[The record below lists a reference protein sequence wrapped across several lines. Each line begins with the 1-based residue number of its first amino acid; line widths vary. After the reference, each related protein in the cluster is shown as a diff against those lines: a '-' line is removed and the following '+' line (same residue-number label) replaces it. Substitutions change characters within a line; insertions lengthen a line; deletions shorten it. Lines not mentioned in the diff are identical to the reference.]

1 MNIFNKL
8 KNSISQYPK
17 VFFARHIGEG
27 VVSYKNTDG
36 GEDIFF
42 IGNDTLKK
50 MNASFTGKPV
60 YIQHQDVPLSQM
72 KERAAGYVVESFYL
86 PEDGKQ
92 WLKMLITDDEA
103 FDAIQNGWK
112 VSNAYNVKDLGAGG
126 VWHNIPYKREI
137 LDGEYEH
144 LALVADPRYEEAVIM
159 TPEDFKS
166 YKEAK
171 KKELDAMSLDN
182 SKKAVLKK
190 AEAVE
195 NNKERKTMFQFFTK
209 KKVENMDGVALQDV
223 EVQLENGSSMKIGDI
238 VKSVEENLKKQ
249 ATETPIE
256 EKKVMVNGKEVTISA
271 LIKMY
276 NEQEKGEKAE
286 TEKAE
291 TEKANEGE
299 EGKDGKDGKEADK
312 TDKANETDEAD
323 KTDKRK
329 LIEEVGGFLKEKGLS
344 DEDIRF
350 VIGKME
356 KGAYEK
362 DEDGKEANGKKANET
377 DPDKKDEKANCDP
390 AKKTNEDDK
399 DDKDKKDEEDA
410 DKKTNSKESS
420 DFDRLLN
427 AVGSF
432 KAKESVVETLET
444 RLERGQDLYGSE
456 K

>member
-60 YIQHQDVPLSQM
+60 YIQHQEVPLSQM
-72 KERAAGYVVESFYL
+72 KERAVGYVVESFYL

-103 FDAIQNGWK
+103 FEAIQNGWK

-126 VWHNIPYKREI
+126 VWHNIPYKKEI

-171 KKELDAMSLDN
+171 KKEIDAMSLDN
-182 SKKAVLKK
+182 SKKAVIKK
-190 AEAVE
+190 SVE

-209 KKVENMDGVALQDV
+209 KKVENMEGVALQDV

-256 EKKVMVNGKEVTISA
+256 EKTVMVNGKEVTISA

-276 NEQEKGEKAE
+276 NEQEKAK
-286 TEKAE
+286 
-291 TEKANEGE
+291 EGKE
-299 EGKDGKDGKEADK
+299 GKEGKDG
-312 TDKANETDEAD
+312 KANETDED

-329 LIEEVGGFLKEKGLS
+329 LIKEVGGFLKEKGLS

-356 KGAYEK
+356 KDAYEK
-362 DEDGKEANGKKANET
+362 DEDGKDNSCQEGEKDNEA
-377 DPDKKDEKANCDP
+377 DPDKKDEKAD
-390 AKKTNEDDK
+390 KTNEDDK
-399 DDKDKKDEEDA
+399 DDKDKKDEKDEEAA
-410 DKKTNSKESS
+410 DKKKNSKEHS

>member
-50 MNASFTGKPV
+50 MNASFTGKPI
-60 YIQHQDVPLSQM
+60 YIQHQEVPLSQM
-72 KERAAGYVVESFYL
+72 KERAVGYVVESFYL

-103 FDAIQNGWK
+103 FEAIQNGWK

-166 YKEAK
+166 YKESK

-182 SKKAVLKK
+182 SKKAVIKK
-190 AEAVE
+190 SVE

-256 EKKVMVNGKEVTISA
+256 EKTVMVNGKEVTISA

-276 NEQEKGEKAE
+276 NEQEKAE
-286 TEKAE
+286 A
-291 TEKANEGE
+291 E

-312 TDKANETDEAD
+312 TDKTDKANEADED

-356 KGAYEK
+356 KNAYEK
-362 DEDGKEANGKKANET
+362 DEDGKDNGKGGKKANEA
-377 DPDKKDEKANCDP
+377 DPDKKDEKSNCDP

-399 DDKDKKDEEDA
+399 DDKDEKDKEAA

>member
-72 KERAAGYVVESFYL
+72 KERAVGYVVESFYL

-182 SKKAVLKK
+182 SKKAVIKK
-190 AEAVE
+190 SVE

-256 EKKVMVNGKEVTISA
+256 DKTVLVNGKEVTISA

-276 NEQEKGEKAE
+276 NEQEKGEKGDE
-286 TEKAE
+286 
-291 TEKANEGE
+291 
-299 EGKDGKDGKEADK
+299 GKEADK
-312 TDKANETDEAD
+312 TEKTDKANDADEDKAD

-356 KGAYEK
+356 KDAYEK
-362 DEDGKEANGKKANET
+362 DEDGKDNGKKANEA
-377 DPDKKDEKANCDP
+377 DPDKKDEKSNCDP

-399 DDKDKKDEEDA
+399 DDKDKEGDKDA
-410 DKKTNSKESS
+410 DKKTNSKDS

>member
-60 YIQHQDVPLSQM
+60 YIQHQEVPLSQM
-72 KERAAGYVVESFYL
+72 KERAVGYVVESFYL

-103 FDAIQNGWK
+103 FEAIQNGWK

-171 KKELDAMSLDN
+171 KKEIDAMSLDN
-182 SKKAVLKK
+182 SKKAVIKK
-190 AEAVE
+190 SVE

-209 KKVENMDGVALQDV
+209 KKVENMEGVALQDV

-238 VKSVEENLKKQ
+238 VKSVEEKLKKQ

-256 EKKVMVNGKEVTISA
+256 EKTVMVNGKEVTISA

-276 NEQEKGEKAE
+276 NEQEKSKSEKDE
-286 TEKAE
+286 D
-291 TEKANEGE
+291 
-299 EGKDGKDGKEADK
+299 GKDGKDGK
-312 TDKANETDEAD
+312 ANETDED

-356 KGAYEK
+356 KDAYEK
-362 DEDGKEANGKKANET
+362 DEDGKDNSCKEGEKDNEA
-377 DPDKKDEKANCDP
+377 DPDKKDEKAD
-390 AKKTNEDDK
+390 KTTEDDK
-399 DDKDKKDEEDA
+399 DDKDKKGKKDEEAA
-410 DKKTNSKESS
+410 DKKKNSKES

>member
-60 YIQHQDVPLSQM
+60 YIQHQEVPLSQM
-72 KERAAGYVVESFYL
+72 KERAVGYVVESFYL

-103 FDAIQNGWK
+103 FEVIQNGWK

-171 KKELDAMSLDN
+171 KKEIDAMSLDN
-182 SKKAVLKK
+182 SKKAVIKK
-190 AEAVE
+190 SVE

-209 KKVENMDGVALQDV
+209 KKVENMEGVALQDV

-238 VKSVEENLKKQ
+238 VKSVEEQLKKQ

-256 EKKVMVNGKEVTISA
+256 EKTVMVNGKEVTISA

-276 NEQEKGEKAE
+276 NEQEKSESEKD
-286 TEKAE
+286 
-291 TEKANEGE
+291 E
-299 EGKDGKDGKEADK
+299 EGKDGKDGK
-312 TDKANETDEAD
+312 ANETDED

-356 KGAYEK
+356 KDAYEK
-362 DEDGKEANGKKANET
+362 DEDGKDNSCKEGEKDNEA
-377 DPDKKDEKANCDP
+377 DPDKKDEKAD
-390 AKKTNEDDK
+390 KTNEDEKDDK
-399 DDKDKKDEEDA
+399 DDKEKKDEKDEAA
-410 DKKTNSKESS
+410 DKKTNSKES

>member
-50 MNASFTGKPV
+50 MNASFTGKPI
-60 YIQHQDVPLSQM
+60 YIQHQEVPLSQM
-72 KERAAGYVVESFYL
+72 KERAVGYVVESFYL

-103 FDAIQNGWK
+103 FEAIQNGWK

-144 LALVADPRYEEAVIM
+144 LALVADPRYEEAVIL

-171 KKELDAMSLDN
+171 KKEIDAMSLDN
-182 SKKAVLKK
+182 SKKAVIKK
-190 AEAVE
+190 SVE

-209 KKVENMDGVALQDV
+209 KKVENMEGVALQDV

-256 EKKVMVNGKEVTISA
+256 EKTVMVNGKEVTISA

-276 NEQEKGEKAE
+276 NEQEKAADEKD
-286 TEKAE
+286 
-291 TEKANEGE
+291 E

-312 TDKANETDEAD
+312 TDKTDKTDKANETDEDKTDKTD

-356 KGAYEK
+356 KDAYEK
-362 DEDGKEANGKKANET
+362 DEDGKDNSCKEGEKDNEA
-377 DPDKKDEKANCDP
+377 DPDKKDEKSD
-390 AKKTNEDDK
+390 KTNEDDK
-399 DDKDKKDEEDA
+399 DKKDEKDEAA
-410 DKKTNSKESS
+410 DKKTNSKEPS

>member
-60 YIQHQDVPLSQM
+60 YIQHQEVPLSQM
-72 KERAAGYVVESFYL
+72 KERAVGYVVESFYL

-103 FDAIQNGWK
+103 FEAIQNGWK

-171 KKELDAMSLDN
+171 KKEIDAMSLDN
-182 SKKAVLKK
+182 SKKAVIKK
-190 AEAVE
+190 SVE

-223 EVQLENGSSMKIGDI
+223 EVQLKNGSSMKIGDI
-238 VKSVEENLKKQ
+238 VKAVEENL
-249 ATETPIE
+249 
-256 EKKVMVNGKEVTISA
+256 
-271 LIKMY
+271 
-276 NEQEKGEKAE
+276 NEQEKAKA
-286 TEKAE
+286 
-291 TEKANEGE
+291 E
-299 EGKDGKDGKEADK
+299 EGKDGKEGKEADK
-312 TDKANETDEAD
+312 TDNTDKANETDED

-356 KGAYEK
+356 KDAYEK
-362 DEDGKEANGKKANET
+362 DEDGKDNSCKEGEKDNEA
-377 DPDKKDEKANCDP
+377 DPDKKDDKAD
-390 AKKTNEDDK
+390 KTNEDDK
-399 DDKDKKDEEDA
+399 DDKEKKDEKDEAA
-410 DKKTNSKESS
+410 DKKTNSKES

>member
-60 YIQHQDVPLSQM
+60 YIQHQEVPLSQM
-72 KERAAGYVVESFYL
+72 KERAVGYVVESFYL

-103 FDAIQNGWK
+103 FEAIQNGWK

-171 KKELDAMSLDN
+171 KKEIDAMSLDN
-182 SKKAVLKK
+182 SKKAVIKK
-190 AEAVE
+190 SVE

-223 EVQLENGSSMKIGDI
+223 EVQLKNGSSMKIGDI
-238 VKSVEENLKKQ
+238 VKAVEENL
-249 ATETPIE
+249 
-256 EKKVMVNGKEVTISA
+256 
-271 LIKMY
+271 
-276 NEQEKGEKAE
+276 NEQEKAKA
-286 TEKAE
+286 
-291 TEKANEGE
+291 E
-299 EGKDGKDGKEADK
+299 EGKEGKEGKEADK
-312 TDKANETDEAD
+312 TDKTGKANETDED

-356 KGAYEK
+356 KDAYEK
-362 DEDGKEANGKKANET
+362 DEDGKDNSCKEGEKDNEA
-377 DPDKKDEKANCDP
+377 DPDKKDEKAD
-390 AKKTNEDDK
+390 KTNEDEK
-399 DDKDKKDEEDA
+399 DDKDKKDKKDEKDEEA
-410 DKKTNSKESS
+410 AEKKKNSKEHS

>member
-60 YIQHQDVPLSQM
+60 YIQHQEVPLSQM
-72 KERAAGYVVESFYL
+72 KERAVGYVVESFYL

-103 FDAIQNGWK
+103 FEAIQNGWK

-171 KKELDAMSLDN
+171 KKEIDAMSLDN
-182 SKKAVLKK
+182 SKKAVIKK
-190 AEAVE
+190 SVE

-223 EVQLENGSSMKIGDI
+223 EVQLKNGSSMKIGDI
-238 VKSVEENLKKQ
+238 VKAVEENL
-249 ATETPIE
+249 
-256 EKKVMVNGKEVTISA
+256 
-271 LIKMY
+271 
-276 NEQEKGEKAE
+276 NEQEKAKA
-286 TEKAE
+286 
-291 TEKANEGE
+291 E
-299 EGKDGKDGKEADK
+299 EGKEGKEGKEADK
-312 TDKANETDEAD
+312 TDKTGKANETDED

-356 KGAYEK
+356 KDAYEK
-362 DEDGKEANGKKANET
+362 DEDGKDNSCKEGEKDNEA
-377 DPDKKDEKANCDP
+377 DPDKKDEKAD
-390 AKKTNEDDK
+390 KTNEDEK
-399 DDKDKKDEEDA
+399 DDKDKKDKKDEKDEEA
-410 DKKTNSKESS
+410 AEKKKNSKES

>member
-50 MNASFTGKPV
+50 MNASFTGKPI

-72 KERAAGYVVESFYL
+72 KERAVGYVVESFYL

-182 SKKAVLKK
+182 SKKAVIKK
-190 AEAVE
+190 SVE

-256 EKKVMVNGKEVTISA
+256 EKTVMVNGKEVTISA

-276 NEQEKGEKAE
+276 NEQEKGDE
-286 TEKAE
+286 
-291 TEKANEGE
+291 
-299 EGKDGKDGKEADK
+299 GKDGKEADK
-312 TDKANETDEAD
+312 TDKTDKANEADEDKAD

-344 DEDIRF
+344 EEDIRF

-356 KGAYEK
+356 KDAYEK
-362 DEDGKEANGKKANET
+362 DEDGKDNSCKEGEKDNEA
-377 DPDKKDEKANCDP
+377 DPDKKD
-390 AKKTNEDDK
+390 NEDDK
-399 DDKDKKDEEDA
+399 DA
-410 DKKTNSKESS
+410 DKKTNSKES

>member
-60 YIQHQDVPLSQM
+60 YIQHQEVPLSQM
-72 KERAAGYVVESFYL
+72 KERAVGYVVESFYL

-103 FDAIQNGWK
+103 FEAIQNGWK

-171 KKELDAMSLDN
+171 KKEIDAMSLDN
-182 SKKAVLKK
+182 SKKAVIKK
-190 AEAVE
+190 SVE

-209 KKVENMDGVALQDV
+209 KKVENMEGVALQDV

-256 EKKVMVNGKEVTISA
+256 EKTVMVNGKEVTISA

-276 NEQEKGEKAE
+276 NEQEKSEAEKDE
-286 TEKAE
+286 
-291 TEKANEGE
+291 
-299 EGKDGKDGKEADK
+299 DGKEGK
-312 TDKANETDEAD
+312 EGKEGKANETDED

-356 KGAYEK
+356 KDAYEK
-362 DEDGKEANGKKANET
+362 DEDGKDNSCKEGEKDNEA
-377 DPDKKDEKANCDP
+377 DPDKKDEKAD
-390 AKKTNEDDK
+390 KTNEDDK
-399 DDKDKKDEEDA
+399 DDKEKKDEKDEEAA
-410 DKKTNSKESS
+410 DKKTNSKES

>member
-60 YIQHQDVPLSQM
+60 YIQHQEVPLSQM
-72 KERAAGYVVESFYL
+72 KERAVGYVVESFYL

-103 FDAIQNGWK
+103 FEAIQNGWK

-182 SKKAVLKK
+182 SKKAVIKK
-190 AEAVE
+190 SVE

-276 NEQEKGEKAE
+276 NEQEKAESEKD
-286 TEKAE
+286 
-291 TEKANEGE
+291 E
-299 EGKDGKDGKEADK
+299 EGKDGEEGKEADK
-312 TDKANETDEAD
+312 TDKTDKTDKANEADEDKTD

-329 LIEEVGGFLKEKGLS
+329 LIEEVGGFLKENGLS
-344 DEDIRF
+344 DEAIRF

-356 KGAYEK
+356 NDAYEK
-362 DEDGKEANGKKANET
+362 DEGGKDNGKGGKKANEA
-377 DPDKKDEKANCDP
+377 DPDKKDEKSNCDP

-399 DDKDKKDEEDA
+399 DKKDDKDKEGDKDA
-410 DKKTNSKESS
+410 DKKTNSKES

>member
-60 YIQHQDVPLSQM
+60 YIQHQEVPLSQM
-72 KERAAGYVVESFYL
+72 KERAVGYVVESFYL

-103 FDAIQNGWK
+103 FEAIQNGWK

-171 KKELDAMSLDN
+171 KKEIDAMSLDN
-182 SKKAVLKK
+182 SKKAVIKK
-190 AEAVE
+190 SVE

-223 EVQLENGSSMKIGDI
+223 EVQLKNGSSMKIGDI
-238 VKSVEENLKKQ
+238 VKAVEENL
-249 ATETPIE
+249 
-256 EKKVMVNGKEVTISA
+256 
-271 LIKMY
+271 
-276 NEQEKGEKAE
+276 NEQEKAKA
-286 TEKAE
+286 
-291 TEKANEGE
+291 E
-299 EGKDGKDGKEADK
+299 EGKDGKEGKEADK
-312 TDKANETDEAD
+312 TDNTDKANETDED

-356 KGAYEK
+356 KDAYEK
-362 DEDGKEANGKKANET
+362 DEDGKDNSCKEGEKDNEA
-377 DPDKKDEKANCDP
+377 DPDKKDEKAD
-390 AKKTNEDDK
+390 KTNEDDK
-399 DDKDKKDEEDA
+399 DDKEKKDEKDEAA
-410 DKKTNSKESS
+410 DKKTNSKES

>member
-60 YIQHQDVPLSQM
+60 YIQHQEVPLSQM
-72 KERAAGYVVESFYL
+72 KERAVGYVVESFYL

-103 FDAIQNGWK
+103 FEAIQNGWK

-171 KKELDAMSLDN
+171 KKEIDAMSLDN
-182 SKKAVLKK
+182 SKKAVIKK
-190 AEAVE
+190 SVE

-223 EVQLENGSSMKIGDI
+223 EVQLKNGSSMKIGDI
-238 VKSVEENLKKQ
+238 VKAVEENL
-249 ATETPIE
+249 
-256 EKKVMVNGKEVTISA
+256 
-271 LIKMY
+271 
-276 NEQEKGEKAE
+276 NEQEKAKA
-286 TEKAE
+286 
-291 TEKANEGE
+291 E
-299 EGKDGKDGKEADK
+299 EGKDGKEGKEADK
-312 TDKANETDEAD
+312 TDNTDKANETDED

-356 KGAYEK
+356 KDAYEK
-362 DEDGKEANGKKANET
+362 DEDGKDNSCKEGEKDNEADA
-377 DPDKKDEKANCDP
+377 DKKDDKAD
-390 AKKTNEDDK
+390 KTNEDDK
-399 DDKDKKDEEDA
+399 DDKDKKDEKDEKDEEA
-410 DKKTNSKESS
+410 AEKKKNSKES

>member
-60 YIQHQDVPLSQM
+60 YIQHQEVPLSQM
-72 KERAAGYVVESFYL
+72 KERAVGYVVESFYL

-103 FDAIQNGWK
+103 FEAIQNGWK

-171 KKELDAMSLDN
+171 KKEIDAMSLDN
-182 SKKAVLKK
+182 SKKAVIKK
-190 AEAVE
+190 SVE

-238 VKSVEENLKKQ
+238 VKSVEEKLKKQ

-256 EKKVMVNGKEVTISA
+256 EKTVMVNGKEVTISA

-276 NEQEKGEKAE
+276 NEQEKAEAEKDE
-286 TEKAE
+286 DG
-291 TEKANEGE
+291 KANE
-299 EGKDGKDGKEADK
+299 AD
-312 TDKANETDEAD
+312 ED

-356 KGAYEK
+356 KDAYEK
-362 DEDGKEANGKKANET
+362 DEDGKDNSCKEGEKDNEA
-377 DPDKKDEKANCDP
+377 DPDKKDEKAD
-390 AKKTNEDDK
+390 KTNEDEKDDK
-399 DDKDKKDEEDA
+399 DDKDKKDEKDEKEEAA
-410 DKKTNSKESS
+410 DKKTNSKES

>member
-36 GEDIFF
+36 EEDIFF

-50 MNASFTGKPV
+50 MNASFTGKPI
-60 YIQHQDVPLSQM
+60 YIQHQEVPLSQM
-72 KERAAGYVVESFYL
+72 KERAVGYVVESFYL

-103 FDAIQNGWK
+103 FEAIQNGWK

-171 KKELDAMSLDN
+171 KKEIDAMSLDN
-182 SKKAVLKK
+182 SKKAVIKK
-190 AEAVE
+190 SVE

-238 VKSVEENLKKQ
+238 VKSVEEKLKKQ

-256 EKKVMVNGKEVTISA
+256 EKTVMVNGKEVTISA

-276 NEQEKGEKAE
+276 NEQEKAE
-286 TEKAE
+286 AE
-291 TEKANEGE
+291 E
-299 EGKDGKDGKEADK
+299 GKDGKEADK
-312 TDKANETDEAD
+312 TDKTDKANEADED

-356 KGAYEK
+356 KDAYEK
-362 DEDGKEANGKKANET
+362 DEDGKDNSCKEGEKDNEA
-377 DPDKKDEKANCDP
+377 DPDKKDEKAD
-390 AKKTNEDDK
+390 KTNEDDK
-399 DDKDKKDEEDA
+399 DDKDDKEKKDEKDEAA
-410 DKKTNSKESS
+410 DKKKNSKES

>member
-50 MNASFTGKPV
+50 MNASFTGKPI
-60 YIQHQDVPLSQM
+60 YIQHQEVPLSQM
-72 KERAAGYVVESFYL
+72 KERAVGYVVESFYL

-103 FDAIQNGWK
+103 FEAIQNGWK

-182 SKKAVLKK
+182 SKKAVIKK
-190 AEAVE
+190 SVE

-256 EKKVMVNGKEVTISA
+256 EKTVMVNGKEVTISA

-276 NEQEKGEKAE
+276 NEQEKAEKD
-286 TEKAE
+286 
-291 TEKANEGE
+291 E
-299 EGKDGKDGKEADK
+299 EGKDGKEADK
-312 TDKANETDEAD
+312 TDKTDKANEADED

-356 KGAYEK
+356 KDAYEK
-362 DEDGKEANGKKANET
+362 DEDGKEANGKKANEAA
-377 DPDKKDEKANCDP
+377 PDKKDEKAD
-390 AKKTNEDDK
+390 KTNEDDK
-399 DDKDKKDEEDA
+399 DDKDKKDKKDEKDEAA
-410 DKKTNSKESS
+410 DKKTNSKEPS

>member
-1 MNIFNKL
+1 MNNFNKL

-27 VVSYKNTDG
+27 VVRYKNTNG
-36 GEDIFF
+36 GEVIFF
-42 IGNDTLKK
+42 ISNDTLKK

-60 YIQHQDVPLSQM
+60 YIKHQEVPLSKM
-72 KERAAGYVVESFYL
+72 KERAVGYVVESFYL

-103 FDAIQNGWK
+103 LDAIQNGWK
-112 VSNAYNVKDLGAGG
+112 VSNVYIVKDLGAGG
-126 VWHNIPYKREI
+126 EWHNIPYKREI

-182 SKKAVLKK
+182 SKKAVIKK
-190 AEAVE
+190 SVE

-256 EKKVMVNGKEVTISA
+256 EKTVMVNGKEVTISA

-276 NEQEKGEKAE
+276 NEQEKAAAEK
-286 TEKAE
+286 
-291 TEKANEGE
+291 GE
-299 EGKDGKDGKEADK
+299 EGKDGKDADKTDK
-312 TDKANETDEAD
+312 TDKANETDEDKTDKTD

-356 KGAYEK
+356 KDAYEK
-362 DEDGKEANGKKANET
+362 DEYGKDNSCKEGEKDNEA
-377 DPDKKDEKANCDP
+377 DPDKKDEKAD
-390 AKKTNEDDK
+390 KTNE
-399 DDKDKKDEEDA
+399 DDKDKKDEEA
-410 DKKTNSKESS
+410 DKKTNSKEPR

>member
-36 GEDIFF
+36 EEDIFF

-50 MNASFTGKPV
+50 MNASFTGKPI
-60 YIQHQDVPLSQM
+60 YIQHQEVPLSQM
-72 KERAAGYVVESFYL
+72 KERAVGYVVESFYL

-159 TPEDFKS
+159 NPEDFKS

-182 SKKAVLKK
+182 SKKAVIKK
-190 AEAVE
+190 SVE

-238 VKSVEENLKKQ
+238 VKSVEEKLKKQ

-256 EKKVMVNGKEVTISA
+256 EKTVMVNGKEVTISA

-276 NEQEKGEKAE
+276 NEQEKAEAEKD
-286 TEKAE
+286 
-291 TEKANEGE
+291 E

-312 TDKANETDEAD
+312 TDKTDKANETDED

-356 KGAYEK
+356 KDAYEK
-362 DEDGKEANGKKANET
+362 DEDGKDNSCQESEKDNEA
-377 DPDKKDEKANCDP
+377 DPDKKDEKAD
-390 AKKTNEDDK
+390 KTNEDDK
-399 DDKDKKDEEDA
+399 DDKEKKDEKDEEAA
-410 DKKTNSKESS
+410 DKKTNSKES

>member
-1 MNIFNKL
+1 M
-8 KNSISQYPK
+8 
-17 VFFARHIGEG
+17 
-27 VVSYKNTDG
+27 G
-36 GEDIFF
+36 G
-42 IGNDTLKK
+42 
-50 MNASFTGKPV
+50 
-60 YIQHQDVPLSQM
+60 
-72 KERAAGYVVESFYL
+72 
-86 PEDGKQ
+86 
-92 WLKMLITDDEA
+92 
-103 FDAIQNGWK
+103 
-112 VSNAYNVKDLGAGG
+112 GG
-126 VWHNIPYKREI
+126 VWHNNPYKKEI

-144 LALVADPRYEEAVIM
+144 LALVADPRYEEAVIL

-171 KKELDAMSLDN
+171 KKEIDAMSLDN
-182 SKKAVLKK
+182 SKKAVIKK
-190 AEAVE
+190 SVE

-276 NEQEKGEKAE
+276 NEQEKGEE
-286 TEKAE
+286 
-291 TEKANEGE
+291 
-299 EGKDGKDGKEADK
+299 GKDGKEADK
-312 TDKANETDEAD
+312 TDKTDKANETDED

-356 KGAYEK
+356 KDAYEK
-362 DEDGKEANGKKANET
+362 DEDGKDNSCKEGEKDNEA
-377 DPDKKDEKANCDP
+377 DPDKKDEKAD
-390 AKKTNEDDK
+390 KTNEDDK
-399 DDKDKKDEEDA
+399 DDKEKKDEKDEAA
-410 DKKTNSKESS
+410 DKKTNSKES

>member
-60 YIQHQDVPLSQM
+60 YIQHQEVPLSQM
-72 KERAAGYVVESFYL
+72 KERAVGYVVESFYL

-103 FDAIQNGWK
+103 FEAIQNGWK

-171 KKELDAMSLDN
+171 KKEIDAMSLDN
-182 SKKAVLKK
+182 SKKAVIKK
-190 AEAVE
+190 SVE

-223 EVQLENGSSMKIGDI
+223 EVQLKNGSSMKIGDI
-238 VKSVEENLKKQ
+238 VKAVEENL
-249 ATETPIE
+249 
-256 EKKVMVNGKEVTISA
+256 
-271 LIKMY
+271 
-276 NEQEKGEKAE
+276 NEQEKAKA
-286 TEKAE
+286 K
-291 TEKANEGE
+291 
-299 EGKDGKDGKEADK
+299 EGKDGKEGKEADK
-312 TDKANETDEAD
+312 TDKTGKANETDED

-356 KGAYEK
+356 KDAYEK
-362 DEDGKEANGKKANET
+362 DEDGKDNSCKEGEKDNEA
-377 DPDKKDEKANCDP
+377 DPDKKDEKAD
-390 AKKTNEDDK
+390 KTNEDEK
-399 DDKDKKDEEDA
+399 DDKDKKDKKDEKDEEA
-410 DKKTNSKESS
+410 AEKKKNSKEHS

>member
-50 MNASFTGKPV
+50 MNASFTGKPI
-60 YIQHQDVPLSQM
+60 YIQHQEVPLSQM
-72 KERAAGYVVESFYL
+72 KERAVGYVVESFYL

-103 FDAIQNGWK
+103 FEAIQNGWK

-182 SKKAVLKK
+182 SKKAVIKK
-190 AEAVE
+190 SVE

-256 EKKVMVNGKEVTISA
+256 EKTVMVNGKEVTISA

-276 NEQEKGEKAE
+276 NEQEKAAAE
-286 TEKAE
+286 QDE
-291 TEKANEGE
+291 
-299 EGKDGKDGKEADK
+299 DGKDGKEADK
-312 TDKANETDEAD
+312 TDKTDKANEADEDKTDKTD

-356 KGAYEK
+356 KDAYEK
-362 DEDGKEANGKKANET
+362 AEDGKDNSCKEGEKDNEA
-377 DPDKKDEKANCDP
+377 DPDKKDEKA
-390 AKKTNEDDK
+390 
-399 DDKDKKDEEDA
+399 DEAA
-410 DKKTNSKESS
+410 DKKTNSKES

>member
-50 MNASFTGKPV
+50 MNASFTGKPI
-60 YIQHQDVPLSQM
+60 YIQHQEVPLSQM
-72 KERAAGYVVESFYL
+72 KERAVGYVVESFYL

-103 FDAIQNGWK
+103 FEAIQNGWK

-144 LALVADPRYEEAVIM
+144 LALVADPRYEEAVIL

-171 KKELDAMSLDN
+171 KKEIDAMSLDN
-182 SKKAVLKK
+182 SKKAVIKK
-190 AEAVE
+190 SVE

-256 EKKVMVNGKEVTISA
+256 EKTVMVNGKEVTISA

-276 NEQEKGEKAE
+276 NEQEKAADEKD
-286 TEKAE
+286 
-291 TEKANEGE
+291 E
-299 EGKDGKDGKEADK
+299 EGKDGKDADK
-312 TDKANETDEAD
+312 TDKTDKSNEADED
-323 KTDKRK
+323 KTDKTDK
-329 LIEEVGGFLKEKGLS
+329 TDKQLLDEYFKEKYGL
-344 DEDIRF
+344 
-350 VIGKME
+350 
-356 KGAYEK
+356 
-362 DEDGKEANGKKANET
+362 
-377 DPDKKDEKANCDP
+377 
-390 AKKTNEDDK
+390 
-399 DDKDKKDEEDA
+399 
-410 DKKTNSKESS
+410 
-420 DFDRLLN
+420 
-427 AVGSF
+427 
-432 KAKESVVETLET
+432 
-444 RLERGQDLYGSE
+444 
-456 K
+456 

>member
-27 VVSYKNTDG
+27 VVSYKNTDD

-72 KERAAGYVVESFYL
+72 KERAVGYVVESFYL

-103 FDAIQNGWK
+103 FEAIQNGWK

-182 SKKAVLKK
+182 SKKAVIKK
-190 AEAVE
+190 AVE
-195 NNKERKTMFQFFTK
+195 NNKEKKTMFQFFTK
-209 KKVENMDGVALQDV
+209 KKVENMYGVALQDV

-249 ATETPIE
+249 ANETPIE

-276 NEQEKGEKAE
+276 NEQDKAEKA
-286 TEKAE
+286 
-291 TEKANEGE
+291 E
-299 EGKDGKDGKEADK
+299 EGKDADK
-312 TDKANETDEAD
+312 TKKDEKDEKADKANEADDDKTD

-356 KGAYEK
+356 KDAYEK

-377 DPDKKDEKANCDP
+377 DPAKKDDKANCDP

-399 DDKDKKDEEDA
+399 DDKDDK
-410 DKKTNSKESS
+410 DKKTNSKES

-427 AVGSF
+427 AVGNF

>member
-1 MNIFNKL
+1 M
-8 KNSISQYPK
+8 
-17 VFFARHIGEG
+17 ARHIGEG

-42 IGNDTLKK
+42 ICNDTLKK
-50 MNASFTGKPV
+50 MNASFTGKPI
-60 YIQHQDVPLSQM
+60 YIQHQEVPLSQM
-72 KERAAGYVVESFYL
+72 KERAVGYVVESFYL

-103 FDAIQNGWK
+103 FEAIQNGWK

-171 KKELDAMSLDN
+171 KKEIDAMSLDN
-182 SKKAVLKK
+182 SKKAVIKK
-190 AEAVE
+190 SVE
-195 NNKERKTMFQFFTK
+195 NNKEIKTMFQFFTK

-223 EVQLENGSSMKIGDI
+223 EVQLENGASMKIGDI
-238 VKSVEENLKKQ
+238 VKSVEEKLKKQ
-249 ATETPIE
+249 ATETSIE

-276 NEQEKGEKAE
+276 NEQEKSESEKD
-286 TEKAE
+286 
-291 TEKANEGE
+291 E
-299 EGKDGKDGKEADK
+299 EGKDGKDADKTDK
-312 TDKANETDEAD
+312 TDKANETDED

-356 KGAYEK
+356 KDAYEK
-362 DEDGKEANGKKANET
+362 DEEGKDNSCEEGE
-377 DPDKKDEKANCDP
+377 KDEA
-390 AKKTNEDDK
+390 
-399 DDKDKKDEEDA
+399 A
-410 DKKTNSKESS
+410 DKKTNSKEPS

>member
-72 KERAAGYVVESFYL
+72 KERAVGYVVESFYL

-103 FDAIQNGWK
+103 FEAIQNGWK

-159 TPEDFKS
+159 NPEAFKS

-182 SKKAVLKK
+182 SKKAVIKK
-190 AEAVE
+190 SVE
-195 NNKERKTMFQFFTK
+195 NNKERKAMFQFFTK

-249 ATETPIE
+249 AIETPIE
-256 EKKVMVNGKEVTISA
+256 EKTVMVNGKEVTISA

-276 NEQEKGEKAE
+276 NEQEKSEAE
-286 TEKAE
+286 E
-291 TEKANEGE
+291 
-299 EGKDGKDGKEADK
+299 GKDGKEADK
-312 TDKANETDEAD
+312 TDKTDKANETDEDKTD

-356 KGAYEK
+356 KDAYEK
-362 DEDGKEANGKKANET
+362 DEEGKDNSCEEGEKDNEA
-377 DPDKKDEKANCDP
+377 DPDKKDEKAD
-390 AKKTNEDDK
+390 KTNEDDK
-399 DDKDKKDEEDA
+399 DDKEKKDEKDEEAA
-410 DKKTNSKESS
+410 DKKTNSKES

>member
-50 MNASFTGKPV
+50 MNASFTGKPI
-60 YIQHQDVPLSQM
+60 YIQHQEVPLSQM
-72 KERAAGYVVESFYL
+72 KERAVGYVVESFYL

-103 FDAIQNGWK
+103 FEAIQNGWK

-182 SKKAVLKK
+182 SKKAVIKK
-190 AEAVE
+190 TVE

-256 EKKVMVNGKEVTISA
+256 EKTVMVNGKEVTISA

-276 NEQEKGEKAE
+276 NEQEKAEKD
-286 TEKAE
+286 
-291 TEKANEGE
+291 E
-299 EGKDGKDGKEADK
+299 EGKDGKEADK
-312 TDKANETDEAD
+312 TDKTDKANEADED

-356 KGAYEK
+356 KDAYEK
-362 DEDGKEANGKKANET
+362 DEDGKEANGKKANEAA
-377 DPDKKDEKANCDP
+377 PDKKDEKAD
-390 AKKTNEDDK
+390 KTNEDDK
-399 DDKDKKDEEDA
+399 DDKDKKDKKDEKDEAA
-410 DKKTNSKESS
+410 DKKTNSKEPS

>member
-50 MNASFTGKPV
+50 MNASFTGKPIF
-60 YIQHQDVPLSQM
+60 IQHQEVPLSQM
-72 KERAAGYVVESFYL
+72 KERAVGYVVESFYL

-103 FDAIQNGWK
+103 FEAIQNGWK

-171 KKELDAMSLDN
+171 KKEIEAMSLDN
-182 SKKAVLKK
+182 SKKAVIKK
-190 AEAVE
+190 SVE
-195 NNKERKTMFQFFTK
+195 NNKEIKTMFQFFTK

-238 VKSVEENLKKQ
+238 VKSVEEKLKKQ

-256 EKKVMVNGKEVTISA
+256 EKTVMVNGKEVTISA

-276 NEQEKGEKAE
+276 NEQEKSEAEKD
-286 TEKAE
+286 
-291 TEKANEGE
+291 E
-299 EGKDGKDGKEADK
+299 EGKDGKDGKDG
-312 TDKANETDEAD
+312 KANETDED

-356 KGAYEK
+356 KDAYEK
-362 DEDGKEANGKKANET
+362 DEDGKDNSCQEGEKDNEA
-377 DPDKKDEKANCDP
+377 DPDKKDEKAD
-390 AKKTNEDDK
+390 KTNEDDK
-399 DDKDKKDEEDA
+399 DDKDKKDEKDEKDEEAA
-410 DKKTNSKESS
+410 DKKKNSKES

>member
-27 VVSYKNTDG
+27 VVSYKNTDC

-60 YIQHQDVPLSQM
+60 YIQHQEVPLSQM
-72 KERAAGYVVESFYL
+72 KERAVGYVVESFYL

-103 FDAIQNGWK
+103 FEAIQNGWK

-171 KKELDAMSLDN
+171 KKEIEAMSLDN
-182 SKKAVLKK
+182 SKKAVIKK
-190 AEAVE
+190 SVE

-209 KKVENMDGVALQDV
+209 
-223 EVQLENGSSMKIGDI
+223 
-238 VKSVEENLKKQ
+238 
-249 ATETPIE
+249 
-256 EKKVMVNGKEVTISA
+256 
-271 LIKMY
+271 
-276 NEQEKGEKAE
+276 
-286 TEKAE
+286 
-291 TEKANEGE
+291 
-299 EGKDGKDGKEADK
+299 
-312 TDKANETDEAD
+312 
-323 KTDKRK
+323 
-329 LIEEVGGFLKEKGLS
+329 
-344 DEDIRF
+344 
-350 VIGKME
+350 
-356 KGAYEK
+356 
-362 DEDGKEANGKKANET
+362 
-377 DPDKKDEKANCDP
+377 
-390 AKKTNEDDK
+390 
-399 DDKDKKDEEDA
+399 
-410 DKKTNSKESS
+410 
-420 DFDRLLN
+420 
-427 AVGSF
+427 
-432 KAKESVVETLET
+432 
-444 RLERGQDLYGSE
+444 
-456 K
+456 

>member
-27 VVSYKNTDG
+27 IVSYKNTDG

-60 YIQHQDVPLSQM
+60 YIQHQEVPLSQM
-72 KERAAGYVVESFYL
+72 KERAVGYVVESFYL

-182 SKKAVLKK
+182 SKIAVIKK
-190 AEAVE
+190 SVE

-249 ATETPIE
+249 ATETSIE
-256 EKKVMVNGKEVTISA
+256 EKTVMVNGKEVTISA

-276 NEQEKGEKAE
+276 NEQEKAADEKD
-286 TEKAE
+286 
-291 TEKANEGE
+291 E

-312 TDKANETDEAD
+312 TDKTDKANETDEDKTD

-356 KGAYEK
+356 KDAYEK
-362 DEDGKEANGKKANET
+362 DEDGKDNSCKEGEKDNEA
-377 DPDKKDEKANCDP
+377 DPDKKDEK
-390 AKKTNEDDK
+390 
-399 DDKDKKDEEDA
+399 DEEA
-410 DKKTNSKESS
+410 DKKTNSKEPS

>member
-60 YIQHQDVPLSQM
+60 YIQHQEVPLSQM
-72 KERAAGYVVESFYL
+72 KERAVGYVVESFYL

-103 FDAIQNGWK
+103 FEAIQNGWK

-171 KKELDAMSLDN
+171 KKEIDAMSLDN
-182 SKKAVLKK
+182 SKKAVIKK
-190 AEAVE
+190 SVE

-209 KKVENMDGVALQDV
+209 KKVENMEGVALQDV

-238 VKSVEENLKKQ
+238 VKSVEEKLKKQ

-256 EKKVMVNGKEVTISA
+256 EKTVMVNGKEVTISA

-276 NEQEKGEKAE
+276 NEQEKSESEKD
-286 TEKAE
+286 
-291 TEKANEGE
+291 E
-299 EGKDGKDGKEADK
+299 EGKDGKDGK
-312 TDKANETDEAD
+312 ANETDED

-356 KGAYEK
+356 KDAYEK
-362 DEDGKEANGKKANET
+362 DEDGKDNSCKEGEKDNEA
-377 DPDKKDEKANCDP
+377 DPDKKDEKAD
-390 AKKTNEDDK
+390 KTNEDDK
-399 DDKDKKDEEDA
+399 DDKDKKGKKDEEAA
-410 DKKTNSKESS
+410 DKKKNSKES

>member
-50 MNASFTGKPV
+50 MNASFTGKPI

-72 KERAAGYVVESFYL
+72 KERAVGYVVESFYL

-159 TPEDFKS
+159 TPEDFRS

-182 SKKAVLKK
+182 SKKAVIKK
-190 AEAVE
+190 SVE

-256 EKKVMVNGKEVTISA
+256 EKTVMVNGKEVTISA

-276 NEQEKGEKAE
+276 NEQEKGDE
-286 TEKAE
+286 
-291 TEKANEGE
+291 
-299 EGKDGKDGKEADK
+299 GKDGKEADK
-312 TDKANETDEAD
+312 TDKTDKANEADEDKAD

-344 DEDIRF
+344 EEDIRF

-356 KGAYEK
+356 KDAYEK
-362 DEDGKEANGKKANET
+362 DEDGKDNSCKEGEKDNEA
-377 DPDKKDEKANCDP
+377 DPDKKD
-390 AKKTNEDDK
+390 NEDDK
-399 DDKDKKDEEDA
+399 DA
-410 DKKTNSKESS
+410 DKKTNSKES

>member
-50 MNASFTGKPV
+50 MNASFTGKPI

-72 KERAAGYVVESFYL
+72 KERAVGYVVESFYL

-103 FDAIQNGWK
+103 FESIQNGWK

-182 SKKAVLKK
+182 SKKAVIKK
-190 AEAVE
+190 SVE

-249 ATETPIE
+249 ATETSIE
-256 EKKVMVNGKEVTISA
+256 EKTVLVNGKEVTISA

-276 NEQEKGEKAE
+276 NEQEKA
-286 TEKAE
+286 
-291 TEKANEGE
+291 

-312 TDKANETDEAD
+312 TDNANEADED

-356 KGAYEK
+356 KDAYEK
-362 DEDGKEANGKKANET
+362 DEDGKDNGKGGKKANEA
-377 DPDKKDEKANCDP
+377 DPDKKDEKSNCDP

-399 DDKDKKDEEDA
+399 DEKDKKDDKDDKDKEAA
-410 DKKTNSKESS
+410 DKKTNSKES

>member
-1 MNIFNKL
+1 
-8 KNSISQYPK
+8 
-17 VFFARHIGEG
+17 
-27 VVSYKNTDG
+27 
-36 GEDIFF
+36 
-42 IGNDTLKK
+42 
-50 MNASFTGKPV
+50 
-60 YIQHQDVPLSQM
+60 
-72 KERAAGYVVESFYL
+72 
-86 PEDGKQ
+86 
-92 WLKMLITDDEA
+92 
-103 FDAIQNGWK
+103 
-112 VSNAYNVKDLGAGG
+112 
-126 VWHNIPYKREI
+126 
-137 LDGEYEH
+137 
-144 LALVADPRYEEAVIM
+144 M

-182 SKKAVLKK
+182 SKKAVIKK
-190 AEAVE
+190 SVE

-256 EKKVMVNGKEVTISA
+256 EKTVMVNGKEVTISA

-276 NEQEKGEKAE
+276 NEQEKAADEKD
-286 TEKAE
+286 
-291 TEKANEGE
+291 E

-312 TDKANETDEAD
+312 TDKTDKANETDEDKTDKTD

-356 KGAYEK
+356 KDAYEK
-362 DEDGKEANGKKANET
+362 DEDGKDNSCKEGEKDNEADT
-377 DPDKKDEKANCDP
+377 DKKDEKAD
-390 AKKTNEDDK
+390 KTNE
-399 DDKDKKDEEDA
+399 DDKDKKDEEA
-410 DKKTNSKESS
+410 DKKTNSKEPS

>member
-60 YIQHQDVPLSQM
+60 YIQHQEVPLSQM
-72 KERAAGYVVESFYL
+72 KERAVGYVVESFYL

-103 FDAIQNGWK
+103 FEAIQNGWK

-182 SKKAVLKK
+182 SKKAVIKK
-190 AEAVE
+190 SAE

-256 EKKVMVNGKEVTISA
+256 EKTVMVNGKEVTISA

-276 NEQEKGEKAE
+276 TEQEKAE
-286 TEKAE
+286 E
-291 TEKANEGE
+291 
-299 EGKDGKDGKEADK
+299 GKDGKEADETDK
-312 TDKANETDEAD
+312 TDKANEADED

-356 KGAYEK
+356 KDAYEK
-362 DEDGKEANGKKANET
+362 DEDGKDNSCKEGEKDNE
-377 DPDKKDEKANCDP
+377 DDKDKK
-390 AKKTNEDDK
+390 DDK
-399 DDKDKKDEEDA
+399 DDKDKEGDKDA
-410 DKKTNSKESS
+410 DKKTNSKDS

>member
-60 YIQHQDVPLSQM
+60 YIQHQEVPLSQM
-72 KERAAGYVVESFYL
+72 KERAVGYVVESFYL

-103 FDAIQNGWK
+103 FEAIQNGWK

-171 KKELDAMSLDN
+171 KKEIDAMSLDN
-182 SKKAVLKK
+182 SKKAVIKK
-190 AEAVE
+190 SVE

-209 KKVENMDGVALQDV
+209 KKVENMEGVALQDV

-238 VKSVEENLKKQ
+238 VKSVEEKLKKQ

-256 EKKVMVNGKEVTISA
+256 EKTVMVNGKEVTISA

-276 NEQEKGEKAE
+276 NEQEKSKSEKDE
-286 TEKAE
+286 
-291 TEKANEGE
+291 
-299 EGKDGKDGKEADK
+299 DG
-312 TDKANETDEAD
+312 KANETDED

-356 KGAYEK
+356 KDAYEK
-362 DEDGKEANGKKANET
+362 DEDGKDNSCKEGEKDNEA
-377 DPDKKDEKANCDP
+377 DPDKKDEKAD
-390 AKKTNEDDK
+390 KTNEDDK
-399 DDKDKKDEEDA
+399 DDKDKKDKKDEKDEEA
-410 DKKTNSKESS
+410 AEKKKNSKES

>member
-36 GEDIFF
+36 EEDIFF

-50 MNASFTGKPV
+50 MNASFTGKPI
-60 YIQHQDVPLSQM
+60 YIQHQEVPLSQM
-72 KERAAGYVVESFYL
+72 KERAVGYVVESFYL

-159 TPEDFKS
+159 NPEDFKS

-182 SKKAVLKK
+182 SKKAVIKK
-190 AEAVE
+190 SVE

-238 VKSVEENLKKQ
+238 VKSVEEKLKKQ

-256 EKKVMVNGKEVTISA
+256 EKTVMVNGKEVTISA

-276 NEQEKGEKAE
+276 NEQEKAE
-286 TEKAE
+286 A
-291 TEKANEGE
+291 E
-299 EGKDGKDGKEADK
+299 EGKEGKDVKDGKEADK
-312 TDKANETDEAD
+312 TDKTDKANETDED

-356 KGAYEK
+356 KDAYEK
-362 DEDGKEANGKKANET
+362 DEDGKDNSCKEGEKDNEAE
-377 DPDKKDEKANCDP
+377 PDKKDEKAD
-390 AKKTNEDDK
+390 KTNEDDK
-399 DDKDKKDEEDA
+399 DDKEKKDEKDEEAA
-410 DKKTNSKESS
+410 DKKTNSKES